1 MRKKVNG
8 VWYDTEAASLIAETE
23 SMTVLSG
30 RLFVRLYKSH
40 SGQWFQ
46 ICTPVNGDSRSTV
59 SNWIS
64 TNTAK
69 RWLEKH
75 SFSIQLRVYF
85 GTSGSRLQAG
95 QQVLVAERK
104 SPNSTN
110 SHDLVQVEQLY
121 HHPQKGW
128 CLKQT
133 KETAFIPLTADEAAI
148 LAKTLQFGG
157 GHFQSPLPYDEMSL
171 SEGTHIDHRRLN
183 YEPKRL

>member
-1 MRKKVNG
+1 MRKKING
-8 VWYDTEAASLIAETE
+8 VWYDTEAASLMAETE

-40 SGQWFQ
+40 SDQWFQ
-46 ICTPVNGDSRSTV
+46 ICTPVNENSRSTV

-69 RWLEKH
+69 HWLKKH
-75 SFSIQLRVYF
+75 GCDLQLRIYF
-85 GTSGSRLQAG
+85 GDLDTRMQAER
-95 QQVLVAERK
+95 QVLVAERK
-104 SPNSTN
+104 SPNSTD

-133 KETAFIPLTADEAAI
+133 KEVAFIPLTADEAAR
-148 LAKTLQFGG
+148 LAKTLQFNE
-157 GHFQSPLPYDEMSL
+157 GHIQAPLPYDGMSL
-171 SEGTHIDHRRLN
+171 SEGAHPDHRRITL
-183 YEPKRL
+183 